1 MAVRPF
7 LQSSSLDDSL
17 DVNLMHLG
25 DRLPVLAGP
34 SLRASGWRGGQFV
47 MYVTSDW
54 EFTVEKSDG
63 TIAPGFL
70 LFQSENYDLD
80 SAAQISP
87 GSPENFLA
95 HQFRNP
101 ASAGTSNVITLIT
114 GNSRALFKIYE
125 TVALNGAGVRA
136 GGAITYALN
145 ETLAVSENGL
155 LCNDSTANLNAA
167 GIPTP
172 QIVGV
177 VSAVPSPVNGYR
189 LGVDLNIGPSR

>member
-17 DVNLMHLG
+17 DVELMHLG

-34 SLRASGWRGGQFV
+34 NLRASGWRGGQFV

-70 LFQSENYDLD
+70 LFQSENYDLNA
-80 SAAQISP
+80 AAQVNP

-101 ASAGTSNVITLIT
+101 TSTGASNVVTLIT
-114 GNSRALFKIYE
+114 GNSRAFFKVYE
-125 TVALNGAGVRA
+125 TIALNGGGVRA

-177 VSAVPSPVNGYR
+177 VSAVPSPANGYR
-189 LGVDLNIGPSR
+189 LGVDLNIGPAR